1 MKGVRK
7 SVVCP
12 QIRRDMAN
20 LAGQRSL
27 FLSKMSELEKP
38 ADGKEAGGLG
48 AERSSFLS
56 KAKYDDIVACLG
68 QWECAD
74 KKVRRER
81 WHQGHAWVKKYA
93 LFGTGSAT
101 VLMYLSDVQKQD
113 VGAADTEDG
122 VGEDGVAAPVE
133 AALDKTVV
141 VSHSGRVFEDLHAIH
156 INGGHCKARTFLNRV
171 KAQFGKS
178 VPERLVQLYVECCP
192 QCTVQ
197 KPRKTVT
204 AGHKPILTKGFGA
217 RGQVDLIDFQ
227 SCPDGSFKYLLN
239 YQDHGIK
246 LYDLQIRF
254 VSRFVPTRAER
265 ICRFAR
271 RVCRFGPSADSFQLG
286 RSRVC
291 RF

>member
-227 SCPDGSFKYLLN
+227 SCSDGSWIV
-239 YQDHGIK
+239 Q
-246 LYDLQIRF
+246 
-254 VSRFVPTRAER
+254 VSSQLP
-265 ICRFAR
+265 
-271 RVCRFGPSADSFQLG
+271 GPRHQALRSADSFRQQI
-286 RSRVC
+286 RTN
-291 RF
+291 

>member
-1 MKGVRK
+1 
-7 SVVCP
+7 
-12 QIRRDMAN
+12 MAN

-178 VPERLVQLYVECCP
+178 VPE
-192 QCTVQ
+192 
-197 KPRKTVT
+197 
-204 AGHKPILTKGFGA
+204 F
-217 RGQVDLIDFQ
+217 
-227 SCPDGSFKYLLN
+227 LN
-239 YQDHGIK
+239 VPS
-246 LYDLQIRF
+246 DLQIRL
-254 VSRFVPTRAER
+254 VRRTVPTRAER
-265 ICRFAR
+265 ICRLCFR
-271 RVCRFGPSADSFQLG
+271 ICRFDSSADSFQLV